1 MSMSDSSVNAASSFA
16 EGPRESR
23 GARSAGGPRILVYS
37 SLFPSAAAPTAGTF
51 IRERMFRVAKRL
63 PLVVVAP
70 QPWSPFDWLVRLVRK
85 GFRPMGAA
93 REVVEG
99 IEILR
104 PRFLSLPGMLK
115 RLDSRLMAWST
126 LGCVRELQRRFGAD
140 IIDAHF
146 AYPDGHAATLIG
158 RRLGLPVTI
167 TLRGSKD
174 QRLIGTDCEPA
185 LRGAL
190 AHADR
195 VIAVSDSL
203 RHEVAEPLGLPAGRV
218 RVIGNGVDLEKFEP
232 VDRTE
237 ARRRL
242 GLDADAR
249 VLIGVGNLIEL
260 KGFHRV
266 VPLLPALRERFGKV
280 AYLIVG
286 GGTGQGDMSE
296 RILALAREH
305 GVAECVRLC
314 GRQAPEELK
323 WYYGAADVFALA
335 TSYEGWAN
343 VLLEAMACGVP
354 VVTTRVGGNAEVV
367 ASDAVG
373 TLVEFWDGEAFGQA
387 LAAALARDW
396 DREALVAYARANAWD
411 LRIDALVDE
420 FEALAAARTARAT
433 VASSLMESK

>member
-1 MSMSDSSVNAASSFA
+1 MTIGTQS
-16 EGPRESR
+16 GPGNGGRE
-23 GARSAGGPRILVYS
+23 GGPRILVYS

-51 IRERMFRVAKRL
+51 IRERMFRVARRL

-70 QPWSPFDWLVRLVRK
+70 QPWSPFDWMVRLVRK

-93 REVVEG
+93 REVVDG

-104 PRFLSLPGMLK
+104 PRFLSLPGVLK

-126 LGCVRELQRRFGAD
+126 LGCVRELQRRFGVD

-146 AYPDGHAATLIG
+146 AYPDGHAATIIG

-174 QRLIGTDCEPA
+174 QRLIGTDCEPS
-185 LRGAL
+185 LRDAL

-203 RHEVAEPLGLPAGRV
+203 RHEVAEPLGLSADRV

-232 VDRTE
+232 VNRGE
-237 ARRRL
+237 ARRKL
-242 GLDADAR
+242 GLDADAK
-249 VLIGVGNLIEL
+249 VLVGVGNLIEL

-280 AYLIVG
+280 IYLIVG

-305 GVAECVRLC
+305 GVEDCVRLC
-314 GRQAPEELK
+314 GRKPPEELK

-335 TSYEGWAN
+335 TAYEGWAN
-343 VLLEAMACGVP
+343 VLLESMACGLP
-354 VVTTRVGGNAEVV
+354 VVTTRVGGNAQVV
-367 ASDAVG
+367 ATEALG
-373 TLVEFWDGEAFGQA
+373 RLVEFWNAPAFERA
-387 LAAALARDW
+387 LADALARNWNRGVILD
-396 DREALVAYARANAWD
+396 YARANAWD
-411 LRIDALVDE
+411 RRIDALVKE
-420 FEALAAARTARAT
+420 FEALAASRAARP
-433 VASSLMESK
+433 ASSPLLESK

>member
-1 MSMSDSSVNAASSFA
+1 MTPDAQTPPTTIRTMTLDTQTQPTQGRRAA
-16 EGPRESR
+16 
-23 GARSAGGPRILVYS
+23 GPRILVYS
-37 SLFPSAAAPTAGTF
+37 SLFPSVAAPTAGTF
-51 IRERMFRVAKRL
+51 IRERMFRVARRL

-70 QPWSPFDWLVRLVRK
+70 QPWSPFDWMVRLVRK

-93 REVVEG
+93 REAVDG

-104 PRFLSLPGMLK
+104 PRFLSLPGVLK

-126 LGCVRELQRRFGAD
+126 LGCVRAQQRRFGVD

-174 QRLIGTDCEPA
+174 QRLIGTDCEPS
-185 LRGAL
+185 LRDAL

-218 RVIGNGVDLEKFEP
+218 KVIGNGVDLEKFEP

-242 GLDADAR
+242 GLDADAK

-266 VPLLPALRERFGKV
+266 VPLLPALRERFGKLV
-280 AYLIVG
+280 YLIVG
-286 GGTGQGDMSE
+286 GGTGAGRHERAHPGAGARARGGGLRSTVRPPGARGTEVVLRRRRCVCARHRLRGLGQRATGGDGL
-296 RILALAREH
+296 RRAGGDRRAWAATPRWWPARPLARWWSS
-305 GVAECVRLC
+305 G
-314 GRQAPEELK
+314 
-323 WYYGAADVFALA
+323 
-335 TSYEGWAN
+335 
-343 VLLEAMACGVP
+343 
-354 VVTTRVGGNAEVV
+354 
-367 ASDAVG
+367 
-373 TLVEFWDGEAFGQA
+373 
-387 LAAALARDW
+387 
-396 DREALVAYARANAWD
+396 
-411 LRIDALVDE
+411 
-420 FEALAAARTARAT
+420 TARHSARPWPPRWPAT
-433 VASSLMESK
+433 GIARRCWPMPAPMRGTCASMRWSMSSRRSLRRARRGRRSPLP